1 MKTEEKV
8 SSVRYGDE
16 AALLE
21 DMVAVADALHCA
33 LNGTSFDWKESRQIA
48 RGNAAALWDNCA
60 FHIPSRSSRR

>member
-1 MKTEEKV
+1 
-8 SSVRYGDE
+8 
-16 AALLE
+16 LLE